1 MKNFEGKIAV
11 VTGAASGIGHATARR
26 LAKRGCAVAL
36 ADIDRDGLES
46 VAKELTELGSTNS
59 IHVVDVASSEQ
70 MEAFA
75 GEVEDLYGRVDILI
89 NNAGVAIAGTF
100 EEQRLEDL
108 EWLVGINYWG
118 VVYGCHYFLPL
129 LKRPE
134 EAHIVN
140 VSSMFG
146 FLGLPEQ
153 SGYCATKAAVRALSE
168 SLWAELRRDKIGV
181 TSIHPGCIDTSIIQ
195 SSRIDDEKSRA
206 NIQEFFN
213 LRGAPPDTVA
223 VAILRGIEKNK
234 LRVRVRPESV
244 LSEWGKRLF
253 PVGIHRMIA
262 RYWKR
267 RRVTPRSET
276 RTAK

>member
-1 MKNFEGKIAV
+1 
-11 VTGAASGIGHATARR
+11 
-26 LAKRGCAVAL
+26 
-36 ADIDRDGLES
+36 
-46 VAKELTELGSTNS
+46 LTELGSTNS

-206 NIQEFFN
+206 NIQELFN

-234 LRVRVRPESV
+234 LRVRVRLESV

-253 PVGIHRMIA
+253 PVGIHRIIA

>member
-1 MKNFEGKIAV
+1 MPL
-11 VTGAASGIGHATARR
+11 RPPR
-26 LAKRGCAVAL
+26 
-36 ADIDRDGLES
+36 
-46 VAKELTELGSTNS
+46 
-59 IHVVDVASSEQ
+59 
-70 MEAFA
+70 
-75 GEVEDLYGRVDILI
+75 GRVDILI
-89 NNAGVAIAGTF
+89 NNAGVVIAGTF

-129 LKRPE
+129 LKRSE

-153 SGYCATKAAVRALSE
+153 SGYCASKAAVRALSE
-168 SLWAELRRDKIGV
+168 SLWAKLRRDKIGV

-195 SSRIDDEKSRA
+195 SSRIDDEESRA
-206 NIQEFFN
+206 NIQELFN

-223 VAILRGIEKNK
+223 VASLRGIEKNK

-267 RRVTPRSET
+267 RRVTQRSET